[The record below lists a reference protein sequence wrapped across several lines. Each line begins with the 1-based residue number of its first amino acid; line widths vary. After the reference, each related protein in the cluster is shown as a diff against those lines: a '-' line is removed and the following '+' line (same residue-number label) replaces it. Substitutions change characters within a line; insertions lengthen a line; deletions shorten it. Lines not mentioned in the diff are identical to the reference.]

1 MVFLVF
7 LIDLL
12 EIQWVLEFYFILEM
26 TLQLNFWN
34 MILELILNF
43 FSVQVNLQKVK
54 WFFND
59 SHNLHKNKLLND

>member
-1 MVFLVF
+1 MGAG
-7 LIDLL
+7 ILL
-12 EIQWVLEFYFILEM
+12 YIRDDFATKSLEHDFGTNIK
-26 TLQLNFWN
+26 
-34 MILELILNF
+34 F